1 MKVENNKNW
10 NNLCPLLFELLSIT
24 TFLSY
29 HISKKNMYLFSF
41 QSHQFD
47 GKVPHWYHTKCFF
60 LRARPQAVGDISHF
74 DSLRWEGKFNRIF
87 SMKFGHSWNYFLSTD
102 QEELR
107 KMLEN
112 CLKGGVPAAVK
123 GKKVYLVVEQSW
135 NLLCNFVMSF
145 GEF

>member
-1 MKVENNKNW
+1 MKITRSETIFVL
-10 NNLCPLLFELLSIT
+10 LCSNYFQLLLI
-24 TFLSY
+24 LSY
-29 HISKKNMYLFSF
+29 HICKKTVYLYLF
-41 QSHQFD
+41 QSRHFD
-47 GKVPHWYHTKCFF
+47 GKEPHWYHTKCFF

-87 SMKFGHSWNYFLSTD
+87 SMKFSHSWNYFLSTD

-123 GKKVYLVVEQSW
+123 GKKVYLFVQQSFRLIDSGYVCKIMW
-135 NLLCNFVMSF
+135 
-145 GEF
+145 

>member
-1 MKVENNKNW
+1 MKKW
-10 NNLCPLLFELLSIT
+10 NNLCPLLLELLSIAI
-24 TFLSY
+24 LSY
-29 HISKKNMYLFSF
+29 HICKKNMYLFSF
-41 QSHQFD
+41 QSPMFD
-47 GKVPHWYHTKCFF
+47 GKVPLWHHSKCFF

-87 SMKFGHSWNYFLSTD
+87 SMKFSHSWNYLLSTD

-123 GKKVYLVVEQSW
+123 GKKVYLFVQQSW
-135 NLLCNFVMSF
+135 NLLILSSHLF